1 MMRFML
7 AAITGTG
14 LGVGGAYAVQSMH
27 AAPPIEQAAY
37 TRPVDLAPR
46 RIVIGLDLSKSNPLV
61 ADPDFAAKVA
71 ARIARIVKDLGFR
84 SEVHVRTLGNYDASS
99 NDFYFD
105 AVVSRRSRPE
115 QIAADVRKLVAGTPL
130 LVKSGKWRAQ
140 NHTNILAFLD
150 NVSQSIGCSGMAT
163 TIILASDGV
172 EDSEYAHLAR
182 RGSHLPAPDGHP
194 FVGCSELQILGLGQ
208 GTRSPKETVRLR
220 QAWSGWAKAAGFK
233 RFQGLNDW

>member
-7 AAITGTG
+7 AVVTGAG
-14 LGVGGAYAVQSMH
+14 LGVGGAYAVQTMR
-27 AAPPIEQAAY
+27 AAPPVEQVAYREQA
-37 TRPVDLAPR
+37 PLAPR

-71 ARIARIVKDLGFR
+71 ARIARVVSGLGFR
-84 SEVHVRTLGNYDASS
+84 SEVHLRTLGNYDATS

-105 AVVSRRSRPE
+105 AVLSTRSRPE
-115 QIAADVRKLVAGTPL
+115 QVAADVRKLIAGTPL
-130 LVKSGKWRAQ
+130 LVRRGKWKAQ

-150 NVSQSIGCSGMAT
+150 NVSQSIGCSGLPT

-182 RGSHLPAPDGHP
+182 ARSHLPAPDDSA
-194 FVGCSELQILGLGQ
+194 FAGCDALQILGLGQ
-208 GTRSPKETVRLR
+208 GTKSPKETVRLR
-220 QAWSGWAKAAGFK
+220 REWSGWAKAAGF
-233 RFQGLNDW
+233 RHFVGLNDW